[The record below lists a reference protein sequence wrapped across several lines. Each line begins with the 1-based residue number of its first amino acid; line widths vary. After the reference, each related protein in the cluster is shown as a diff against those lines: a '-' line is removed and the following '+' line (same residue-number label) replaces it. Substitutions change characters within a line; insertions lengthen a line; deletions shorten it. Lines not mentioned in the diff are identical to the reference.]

1 MICLNTEKKINKMGS
16 AWENKAALWGE
27 GGIRSLIQNQLNLT
41 WMESADNIMSTN
53 TSGQFVP
60 I

>member
-1 MICLNTEKKINKMGS
+1 MGEQGS
-16 AWENKAALWGE
+16 ALGGGGGVD

-41 WMESADNIMSTN
+41 WMDSADYIMSTN